1 MIAYNAL
8 LKQNNYGQVEEFLV
22 IKESSFSWPTFFF
35 GIFWFLYQKMWQK
48 SLFYL
53 VNICVILLL
62 CKFLK
67 INHFYLLMLFQVMAS
82 LNANNW
88 RCNYLQNKLH
98 YKYAGLFFAK
108 NDFEALQMAI
118 NNKITTTKQFDFS
131 FNKSQNFQKT
141 KFFNKK

>member
-8 LKQNNYGQVEEFLV
+8 LKQNNYGQVEEFLI
-22 IKESSFSWPTFFF
+22 IKESSFSWSVFFF
-35 GIFWFLYQKMWQK
+35 GIFWFLYQKMWQET
-48 SLFYL
+48 LFYV
-53 VNICVILLL
+53 VNICIILLL
-62 CKFLK
+62 CKFLN
-67 INHFYLLMLFQVMAS
+67 INHCYLLILFQVMVS

-88 RCNYLQNKLH
+88 KCNYLQNKL
-98 YKYAGLFFAK
+98 YYNYVGLFFAK

-118 NNKITTTKQFDFS
+118 NNKIATTKQFDFS